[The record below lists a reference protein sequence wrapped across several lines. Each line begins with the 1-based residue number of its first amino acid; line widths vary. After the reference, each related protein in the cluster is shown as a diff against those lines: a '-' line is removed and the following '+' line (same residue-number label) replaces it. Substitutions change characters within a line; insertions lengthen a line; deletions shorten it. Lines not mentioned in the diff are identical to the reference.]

1 MKIESKM
8 KIILLILFTSSILFS
23 QTQDLYTARDS
34 VYKFKLPRISIT
46 YESHSGIQTTYFKK
60 DTNLVSLKGSVLS
73 ADRDG
78 YESSYQV
85 MFIKYLVIQNGNQSL
100 KAAMYNGIAGSVI
113 GLLTGLIFVNSIQFE
128 DNVKTMAYF
137 TLAGGLSG
145 GLLGFIIG
153 SFVPNYDHYDKFSKD
168 PDIKREQFKRIL
180 KKYDRTSK

>member
-1 MKIESKM
+1 MKIF
-8 KIILLILFTSSILFS
+8 ILFLFTSSILFS
-23 QTQDLYTARDS
+23 QTQDLYTSRDS
-34 VYKFKLPRISIT
+34 VYKFKLPPISIT
-46 YESHSGIQTTYFKK
+46 DESLSGIQTTYFKK

-100 KAAMYNGIAGSVI
+100 KAAKFYGIAGSV
-113 GLLTGLIFVNSIQFE
+113 LGLITGFFFSNSKLSN
-128 DNVKTMAYF
+128 DNFRTLAYF

-145 GLLGFIIG
+145 GLLGFTIG

-180 KKYDRTSK
+180 KKYDRSGK

>member
-1 MKIESKM
+1 MKLA
-8 KIILLILFTSSILFS
+8 LLFFFTSSILFS

-46 YESHSGIQTTYFKK
+46 YESLSGIQTTYFKK
-60 DTNLVSLKGSVLS
+60 DTNLVSLKSSVLF